1 MFFFPP
7 PISVSV
13 SVDDGHWR
21 TDHESTAFTW
31 ALSPPSWSHASGRQ
45 LAKREPLSLMAS
57 AAHAL
62 SSGRLL
68 HFLYGFRSRCVCVWE
83 RDRLLGEHNLWV
95 GPPPP
100 TTSLVHHQGGGGMS
114 CVAGDLILL
123 VPFVWQ
129 VVTLLLSAA
138 RATWH
143 GHLVTPNSVG
153 GPPLGW
159 WYIWFS
165 HIPCQKGLIGSQ
177 SECLVEEWWRG

>member
-100 TTSLVHHQGGGGMS
+100 TTSLVHHQGGHVMRGWRPDLACS
-114 CVAGDLILL
+114 FCVASGD
-123 VPFVWQ
+123 PSA
-129 VVTLLLSAA
+129 LSCTGYLA
-138 RATWH
+138 RPP
-143 GHLVTPNSVG
+143 GHS
-153 GPPLGW
+153 
-159 WYIWFS
+159 
-165 HIPCQKGLIGSQ
+165 
-177 SECLVEEWWRG
+177 

>member
-1 MFFFPP
+1 MSTIASQLVTRVRQAASKKRAPFP
-7 PISVSV
+7 
-13 SVDDGHWR
+13 DGECR
-21 TDHESTAFTW
+21 TCPE
-31 ALSPPSWSHASGRQ
+31 LRSPS
-45 LAKREPLSLMAS
+45 SLLVWFS
-57 AAHAL
+57 QPV
-62 SSGRLL
+62 
-68 HFLYGFRSRCVCVWE
+68 CVCVRE
-83 RDRLLGEHNLWV
+83 R
-95 GPPPP
+95 
-100 TTSLVHHQGGGGMS
+100 SLVRRTQSLGWATTPNNISRPSPGGGGMS